1 MLEKKYTIAVVEDD
15 TMLRKYLSTSL
26 AKEKNITVVSAANG
40 EEGEKLIKET
50 IPDLVLLDI
59 IMPKKNGFEVLEAI
73 KKDSKTKN
81 VAVIVLSNLGQQ
93 SDIEQAKKLGALD
106 YFVKVDMEIGEI
118 VSKVRSILTRDTSPP
133 PPVGGSG

>member
-1 MLEKKYTIAVVEDD
+1 MPEKKYTIAVVEDD

-40 EEGEKLIKET
+40 EEGENLIKET

-73 KKDSKTKN
+73 KKDPKTKN

-93 SDIEQAKKLGALD
+93 SDVDQAKKLGALD
-106 YFVKVDMEIGEI
+106 YFVKVDLEIGEI
-118 VSKVRSILTRDTSPP
+118 VSKVKKIL
-133 PPVGGSG
+133 GGG